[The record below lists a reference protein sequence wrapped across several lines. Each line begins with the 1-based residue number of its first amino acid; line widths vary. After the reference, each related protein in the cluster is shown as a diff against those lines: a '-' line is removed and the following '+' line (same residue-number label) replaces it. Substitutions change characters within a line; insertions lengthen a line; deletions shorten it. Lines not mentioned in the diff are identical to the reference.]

1 MNNIDKIKIMM
12 FMTIIIMIIIMIIII
27 MIIIIV
33 IIIILTIKLIVII
46 VIKAIII
53 MIKISQSNLNGNC
66 INKRINFG
74 SCQFTINKILHARL
88 GYLEKFFKVMLHDLI
103 LLARGCKL

>member
-12 FMTIIIMIIIMIIII
+12 FMTIIIMIIII

-33 IIIILTIKLIVII
+33 TIIILTIKLIVII

-88 GYLEKFFKVMLHDLI
+88 GYLEKFLKCCCMI
-103 LLARGCKL
+103 

>member
-12 FMTIIIMIIIMIIII
+12 FMTIIIMIIIMIII
-27 MIIIIV
+27 V
-33 IIIILTIKLIVII
+33 IIITLTIKLIVII

-53 MIKISQSNLNGNC
+53 MIKINQSNLNGNC

>member
-27 MIIIIV
+27 MIIIV
-33 IIIILTIKLIVII
+33 IIITLTIKLIVII

-53 MIKISQSNLNGNC
+53 MIKINQSNLNGNC

>member
-27 MIIIIV
+27 MIIIV
-33 IIIILTIKLIVII
+33 IIITLTIKLIVII

-53 MIKISQSNLNGNC
+53 MIKINQSNLNGNC
-66 INKRINFG
+66 INKIINFG

>member
-1 MNNIDKIKIMM
+1 
-12 FMTIIIMIIIMIIII
+12 MTIIIMIIIMIIII

-88 GYLEKFFKVMLHDLI
+88 GYLEKFLKWCCMI
-103 LLARGCKL
+103 

>member
-27 MIIIIV
+27 MIIIV
-33 IIIILTIKLIVII
+33 IIITLTIKLIVII

-53 MIKISQSNLNGNC
+53 MIKINQSNLNGNC

-88 GYLEKFFKVMLHDLI
+88 GYLEKIFKVMLHDLI

>member
-27 MIIIIV
+27 MIIIV
-33 IIIILTIKLIVII
+33 IIITLTIKLIVII
-46 VIKAIII
+46 VMKAIII
-53 MIKISQSNLNGNC
+53 MIKINQSNLNGNC

>member
-12 FMTIIIMIIIMIIII
+12 FMTIIIMIIII

-33 IIIILTIKLIVII
+33 TIIILTIKLIVII

-88 GYLEKFFKVMLHDLI
+88 GYLEKFLKWCCMI
-103 LLARGCKL
+103 

>member
-27 MIIIIV
+27 MIIIV
-33 IIIILTIKLIVII
+33 IIITLTIKLIVII

-53 MIKISQSNLNGNC
+53 MIKINQSNLNGNC
-66 INKRINFG
+66 INRRINFG

>member
-1 MNNIDKIKIMM
+1 
-12 FMTIIIMIIIMIIII
+12 

-53 MIKISQSNLNGNC
+53 MIKINQSNLNGNC

-74 SCQFTINKILHARL
+74 SCQFTIDKIFHARL
-88 GYLEKFFKVMLHDLI
+88 GYLEKFFKVMLSII
-103 LLARGCKL
+103 LSFS